1 MAQIQTS
8 IGIADVTLAARSKET
23 GIPNTPFIFNADTT
37 TSTNTTI
44 WESIDGI
51 GQLFGSVVIFGTVV
65 PSTTNILINGANTTA
80 IFENQTFA
88 RSVDPLNS
96 ISVIINTSAT
106 NTELSVAISASKF
119 EF

>member
-23 GIPNTPFIFNADTT
+23 GIPNTPFVFNATSVTT
-37 TSTNTTI
+37 TTTI

-51 GQLFGSVVIFGTVV
+51 GQLFGSVVIFGTTV
-65 PSTTNILINGANTTA
+65 PTTTNILINGANTTQ
-80 IFENQTFA
+80 IFDNQTFA

-96 ISVIINTSAT
+96 ISVIILSSTI